1 MNQTHTTD
9 FEGQPGTN
17 PVFIHCSLLAATMHA
32 CSAPFIEACISG
44 YCFSLSS
51 PPPLP
56 LFFFSSLS
64 HRFFPF
70 LSLWLLFLSPFTLS
84 LFLWPIFCLI
94 APISSTSHCPNSES
108 VHFNLRDRLVGMMY
122 SLSWFAAGH
131 AHRPVHQNRLAGCE
145 IL

>member
-9 FEGQPGTN
+9 FEGQSSTN
-17 PVFIHCSLLAATMHA
+17 PVFIHHSLLVATMHA

-44 YCFSLSS
+44 FCFSLSS

-56 LFFFSSLS
+56 LFLSLS
-64 HRFFPF
+64 HSFFLLSF
-70 LSLWLLFLSPFTLS
+70 FVASLSLSLTLGLS
-84 LFLWPIFCLI
+84 LSPIFCLI

-108 VHFNLRDRLVGMMY
+108 VHLNLRDCPVGMMY

-131 AHRPVHQNRLAGCE
+131 AHQPMHQNRLLAGCE